1 MFWRSADSLAE
12 IDGEPPEPDDEET
25 GRQTRFFKAKDDRGE
40 KKMNKENRQIRN
52 SFFFIIKYDNL
63 NMVKNKIVVVVGVAI
78 VASLVFWGVMWSVTK
93 AKKSTDQTATQNQPI
108 AQESGPTP
116 TSIPAKSTW
125 KDEAGFVFTYPV
137 GVTVTQK
144 VDDPNRYTN
153 LTIESQ
159 KEKGQIIILAEDT
172 RYSNVEAW
180 VKNDTN
186 LKGGNVIETSLGD
199 KPSKK
204 IMFSDNGKLIAGA
217 IDDQILFLVKTDMAK
232 SDYWMKLFN
241 EIFDS
246 WEFFYPTPVAA
257 KPAAKPV
264 VQTETEGGSGILEEI
279 E

>member
-1 MFWRSADSLAE
+1 
-12 IDGEPPEPDDEET
+12 
-25 GRQTRFFKAKDDRGE
+25 
-40 KKMNKENRQIRN
+40 
-52 SFFFIIKYDNL
+52 
-63 NMVKNKIVVVVGVAI
+63 MVKNKIVVVVGVAI